1 VKPQPVRLRDQELR
15 RSQES
20 KGDCAQC
27 CGAKCTNTTTRFYQR
42 LLTVLGTMEL
52 LHCAILLAV
61 IIQAQCEVSVS
72 GLESVEVRAGEEARL
87 SCSTSSADIAFCQFE
102 APSGKSFIMSKNLPY
117 EDGRLTYH
125 GEDPSKECGIRIASV
140 KEEDNG
146 KWTCTLTVLVNG
158 QGQTVTDEASVIV
171 SRPPADIH
179 LEVEGQVKTAE
190 IIKFSE
196 SKSRKVSCVT
206 NGARPA
212 VKFSWML
219 GEEPYQAKVMD
230 LPEEVNQDGSMRQ
243 VQQLDYEAEP
253 SHNGKRLVCI
263 VAHSGFSQDDITQQK
278 NSAGL
283 MLDVQFQPVAADH
296 PQTFYN
302 LKTGES
308 KEILMSFR
316 AHPRPTEVLWQL
328 GDDLEV
334 LQGGESLDK
343 NFMAE
348 VLQEGPSDGM
358 FTAKLVI
365 NEVTEKIAG
374 SAMNLVVANE
384 LGRTLYPFKLSL
396 GEKPAAG
403 AGTGPVIAIVVVAII
418 IIVVIVVTVIA
429 RSQGMLC
436 FADPPK
442 PDEEKEK
449 AVEKEEGSETESAKG
464 EDTKEAKDEASV
476 EEGELRNNNSK
487 KSVTARM
494 TSLLSAVKKSVG
506 GRREKYSEGGESE
519 VKLPLQDN
527 EGKEN
532 GVETDERKDDSIVYA
547 DLDKSA
553 MSGGTS
559 VAVENEK
566 TTYAE
571 IKPGT
576 KE

>member
-1 VKPQPVRLRDQELR
+1 
-15 RSQES
+15 
-20 KGDCAQC
+20 
-27 CGAKCTNTTTRFYQR
+27 
-42 LLTVLGTMEL
+42 MEL

-72 GLESVEVRAGEEARL
+72 GLQSVEVREGEEARL
-87 SCSTSSADIAFCQFE
+87 TCSTSSADIVFCQFE
-102 APSGKSFIMSKNLPY
+102 DPSGNSFIMKENLPY

-125 GEDPSKECGIRIASV
+125 GENPTKDCGIRIANVRES
-140 KEEDNG
+140 DNG
-146 KWTCTLTVLVNG
+146 KWTCTLTVMVNG
-158 QGQTVTDEASVIV
+158 QGQGVKDEASVIV

-179 LEVEGQVKTAE
+179 LEVEGQVKTSE

-206 NGARPA
+206 TGARPA

-219 GEEPYQAKVMD
+219 GEDPYQGKVMD

-253 SHNGKRLVCI
+253 SHNGKKLVCI
-263 VAHSGFSQDDITQQK
+263 VDHSGFSREDISQQK

-283 MLDVQFQPVAADH
+283 LLDVQFQPVAADH

-308 KEILMSFR
+308 KEVLMSFR

-328 GDDLEV
+328 GDNLEV
-334 LQGGESLDK
+334 PEGGESDDK
-343 NFMAE
+343 NFRAE
-348 VLQEGPSDGM
+348 VLQDGPNDGM

-365 NEVTEKIAG
+365 NDVTEKIAG

-384 LGRTLYPFKLSL
+384 LGRTFYPFRLSL

-436 FADPPK
+436 FAESNLGEEAKKSAAQFEALEKGDDLP
-442 PDEEKEK
+442 EKEPIKETNDIKKESVVNANEPK
-449 AVEKEEGSETESAKG
+449 AETVNEKDEKEEK
-464 EDTKEAKDEASV
+464 
-476 EEGELRNNNSK
+476 NS
-487 KSVTARM
+487 
-494 TSLLSAVKKSVG
+494 
-506 GRREKYSEGGESE
+506 
-519 VKLPLQDN
+519 
-527 EGKEN
+527 N
-532 GVETDERKDDSIVYA
+532 GNHTPV
-547 DLDKSA
+547 
-553 MSGGTS
+553 
-559 VAVENEK
+559 
-566 TTYAE
+566 
-571 IKPGT
+571 
-576 KE
+576 